1 MAMNLNAALKIR
13 ADVDGQNKIVAL
25 NRGLNSLETT
35 AKGVTGA
42 MRGLTGAS
50 AGLSGALGT
59 LAPLLSVAG
68 LASMVKGTL
77 DAADR
82 MNDLAQSTGVSV
94 EALSRFNKAAA
105 VSGTDLEGVSKG
117 LVKLNKAMVD
127 AATGGKESA
136 ATFAALGVNVR
147 NTDGSLKS
155 ADRVMLEVANRF
167 KAMPDGAAKT
177 ALALRLF
184 GKSGA
189 ELVPLL
195 NMGGDAI
202 DKMSTKMT
210 TAFAKKADEYNDKL
224 AMLGGKVRALG
235 MDLTIALL
243 PALDQITNALTVAVS
258 AFNQMPDPLKATAV
272 GAATLALAWGP
283 LTGLVGGASK
293 AFLVVKGAI
302 EAMRLQMALAAMEGI
317 PALSAAIMSIP
328 GWGWALAGVAA
339 LGLLTK
345 ALYDNNDTFR
355 TWVDN
360 IGTVVA
366 NDFSAA
372 MKNLADETKKGIAT
386 ASSYFQDLAK
396 AAKEKASYISSVFK
410 VTSQDVGNSGK
421 KTSDMWGNAFKSIGD
436 NARGMYQAIGIAIQK
451 LWAMIPAPLRNILG
465 GSFKQTSASGIL
477 QLGQYAQSASQRA
490 VAMGNKP
497 APSQASTSKSGANGG
512 LSGFTPDLSALGGSS
527 GADKAKAAADKAK
540 QMREALAASRS
551 ALEQSKAELAIEREL
566 DPVRKIQLEYAEKR
580 RAVMDAASKE
590 MSRALSVEQR
600 ANIESTRTND
610 LDKLKVQEKK
620 DLAEAYKK
628 LGDEAYE
635 AALKQQ
641 TWSSAA
647 ETTKNVLAGFRDGI
661 GSYLESIGT
670 LREGISSLTQNAFK
684 GLEDAIVSLTTTG
697 KFSFR
702 EFALSIVQEVTR
714 MVTRLLI
721 LAPILQFIQSLMPG
735 GGIGANFPSG
745 AGLLKVKLPGLA
757 IGANGMVIGQNGLQ
771 KFAMGGIVNRPT
783 LFPFANG
790 TGLMGEAGP
799 EAIMPLKRGAD
810 GKLGVAGGGGTNITV
825 NVDAKGTS
833 VQGDDGRGGQLA
845 RVVAQAVQAELIRQK
860 RPGGLMAA

>member
-1 MAMNLNAALKIR
+1 MNMNAALKIR

-77 DAADR
+77 DAADN

-105 VSGTDLEGVSKG
+105 VSGTNLEGVSKG

-136 ATFAALGVNVR
+136 ATFAALGVNVK

-210 TAFAKKADEYNDKL
+210 TAFAQKADEYTDKL
-224 AMLGGKVRALG
+224 AVLGGKVRALG

-243 PALDQITNALTVAVS
+243 PALEQITDALTVAVT
-258 AFNQMPDPLKATAV
+258 AFNQMPDSLKAAAV
-272 GAATLALAWGP
+272 GVATFALAWGP
-283 LTGLVGGASK
+283 LS
-293 AFLVVKGAI
+293 GAI
-302 EAMRLQMALAAMEGI
+302 KGGLGLIAAAANGMEILRYQSALAGGVMPMLIGH
-317 PALSAAIMSIP
+317 LRGLGAAILAIP
-328 GWGWALAGVAA
+328 GWGWVAAGVTALAL
-339 LGLLTK
+339 LGK
-345 ALYDNNDTFR
+345 ALYDNNEGFR
-355 TWVDN
+355 SWVNNVGKIIATDFSN
-360 IGTVVA
+360 TMKNVVA
-366 NDFSAA
+366 LGQAA
-372 MKNLADETKKGIAT
+372 AKGVSGAWQWLVNATSNAAT
-386 ASSYFQDLAK
+386 AIA
-396 AAKEKASYISSVFK
+396 
-410 VTSQDVGNSGK
+410 
-421 KTSDMWGNAFKSIGD
+421 NAFSGPFGFIA
-436 NARGMYQAIGIAIQK
+436 NAARSAFGAVQKAIAS
-451 LWAMIPAPLRNILG
+451 LWNALPEPIRKA
-465 GSFKQTSASGIL
+465 
-477 QLGQYAQSASQRA
+477 LGQAGKMAVNNLTNNPVGYLVGVGVRAAQ
-490 VAMGNKP
+490 MGPQTANNR
-497 APSQASTSKSGANGG
+497 PSKDEPGPNAGLNG
-512 LSGFTPDLSALGGSS
+512 FNPDLGALGGNG
-527 GADKAKAAADKAK
+527 GANKAKAAADKAK
-540 QMREALAASRS
+540 QIREALTASRS

-566 DPVRKIQLEYAEKR
+566 DPMRKIELEYAEKR
-580 RAVMDAASKE
+580 RAVKAAAARE
-590 MSRALSVEQR
+590 MSQALSVQQR
-600 ANIESTRTND
+600 LNIEQTRNNELEKLGVQETNA
-610 LDKLKVQEKK
+610 LTEAFKKLKGV
-620 DLAEAYKK
+620 
-628 LGDEAYE
+628 GFE
-635 AALKQQ
+635 AAMGGESFSLAVDK
-641 TWSSAA
+641 SKSAM
-647 ETTKNVLAGFRDGI
+647 EGFRSGI

-670 LREGISSLTQNAFK
+670 LRDGISSLTQNAIK

-697 KFSFR
+697 TFSFR
-702 EFALSIVQEVTR
+702 EFALSIVEETTR

-721 LAPILQFIQSLMPG
+721 IAPILQAIQSMIP
-735 GGIGANFPSG
+735 G
-745 AGLLKVKLPGLA
+745 AGGNLLSAAGKLSKSVGFGPSTTLGYYTPSA
-757 IGANGMVIGQNGLQ
+757 NGNAFGANGIIPY
-771 KFAMGGIVNRPT
+771 AMGGVVTRPT

-833 VQGDDGRGGQLA
+833 AQGDEGRSGQLA
-845 RVVAQAVQAELIRQK
+845 RVVAQAVQAELIKQK
-860 RPGGLMAA
+860 RPGGLIAA